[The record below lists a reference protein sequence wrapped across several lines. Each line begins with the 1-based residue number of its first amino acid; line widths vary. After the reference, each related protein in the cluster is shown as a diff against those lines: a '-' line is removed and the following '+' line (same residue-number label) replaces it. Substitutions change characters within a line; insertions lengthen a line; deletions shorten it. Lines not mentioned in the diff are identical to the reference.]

1 MGRPLAHPEALDRAL
16 TAASLGSVDVG
27 SADASASPDPALV
40 RGREHFDRRE
50 WRAAVDTLAA
60 VSPERLPPADGERL
74 AVAAGLV
81 GDDDRSADAWA
92 RAAEAHLRRR
102 RPARRRPAALSGSA
116 SASCCAAR
124 SLPPTAGSP
133 GPATCPA
140 TPSTPPSRACCW
152 SWRASQLLGAD
163 PTAALGVFER
173 VRDIGERRGDADVLA
188 FGNLGRGQAL
198 IARSEVAAGTAAL
211 DEAMVAVVADEVS
224 PPVAGIVYC
233 AVLLECRNTFDAR
246 RAHEWTGALT
256 RWCESQPDLVAYR
269 GQCLVHRSEVLQFEG
284 RWNDALEEARRAC
297 ERLAGHPAIG
307 EAYYQQAQMHRLR
320 GEYVE
325 AEAAY
330 RAAGEFGRDPQP
342 GLALLRLAQGN
353 ADAARA
359 SIRRIDAEQQTPG
372 DRCRTLAA
380 AAEVALAHDDGETA
394 RAAADELDAVATAVD
409 APMLAADARRVRGA
423 VLLADGDAA
432 GATAALRGSLRIWLE
447 LGAPYEAARV
457 RVLLAR
463 ASRALGDDDSAR
475 LELDVARATFEKL
488 GAAPDLADLDAEPH
502 IPAAAIAG
510 LTDRELEVL
519 RLVTTGRTNHE
530 IALELVV
537 SDHTVR
543 RHLQNI
549 FAKIGVSSR
558 AAATAF
564 AFEHGIV

>member
-1 MGRPLAHPEALDRAL
+1 VR
-16 TAASLGSVDVG
+16 
-27 SADASASPDPALV
+27 SADDGAWPDPSLPQ
-40 RGREHFDRRE
+40 GREHFERRE
-50 WRAAVDTLAA
+50 WRAAVEALAA
-60 VSPERLPPADGERL
+60 VAPDRLPAADGERL
-74 AVAAGLV
+74 AVAAWLV
-81 GDDDRSADAWA
+81 GDDDRSDDAWA
-92 RAAEAHLRRR
+92 RAAEAHVAAGDPLDAARCAFWLGLNLLLRGDG
-102 RPARRRPAALSGSA
+102 ARSSGWLARARTLSRDTDA
-116 SASCCAAR
+116 SAV
-124 SLPPTAGSP
+124 AGLLLVVE
-133 GPATCPA
+133 GLA
-140 TPSTPPSRACCW
+140 
-152 SWRASQLLGAD
+152 LLGAD
-163 PTAALGVFER
+163 PAASFGIFDRAREV
-173 VRDIGERRGDADVLA
+173 GEVCGDADVLA
-188 FGNLGRGQAL
+188 LARLGRGQAL
-198 IARSEVAAGTAAL
+198 IAQSRIAAGTASL
-211 DEAMVAVVADEVS
+211 DEAMVAVLADEVS
-224 PPVAGIVYC
+224 PTVAGIVYC

-246 RAHEWTGALT
+246 RAQEWTGALT
-256 RWCESQPDLVAYR
+256 RWCETQPDLVAYR
-269 GQCLVHRSEVLQFEG
+269 GQCLVHRSEILQFEG

-297 ERLAGHPAIG
+297 ERLAGQPAIG

-320 GEYVE
+320 GEYAE

-353 ADAARA
+353 TDAALA
-359 SIRRIDAEQQTPG
+359 SIRRVGAEQQAPG

-380 AAEVALAHDDGETA
+380 AAEVALARDDRETA
-394 RAAADELDAVATAVD
+394 RAAADELDAIATAVD
-409 APMLAADARRVRGA
+409 APMLAADAQRVRGA
-423 VLLADGDAA
+423 VLLADGDAT

-463 ASRALGDDDSAR
+463 ASHVLGDDDSAR
-475 LELDVARATFEKL
+475 LELDVARATFQEL
-488 GAAPDLADLDAEPH
+488 GAAPDLAGLDRESS
-502 IPAAAIAG
+502 AAASGATAG
-510 LTDRELEVL
+510 LTLRELEVL